1 MISKGL
7 LSGGAIMVDVKN
19 DEFVFEVK
27 KGKEERRRSEVV
39 EREKVEEKIIVG
51 KGGSPLFIGTASEL
65 KTFFNPMFWFIL
77 DAWKKFRVGLPYN
90 ILDPD
95 FIDILQLFQDHYE
108 VNFSSNHVII
118 EYLGAI
124 IKRLDSRRF

>member
-1 MISKGL
+1 MEGRNI
-7 LSGGAIMVDVKN
+7 
-19 DEFVFEVK
+19 DELK
-27 KGKEERRRSEVV
+27 S
-39 EREKVEEKIIVG
+39 EREKGVLGEDLGEKKIIVG